1 MLTITGN
8 TMSMTID
15 NPTGVNLVVSSVSVF
30 WNHDRGH
37 TLGDQTLKLQ
47 DATLVSS
54 FWTGN
59 LYAPS
64 LTISP
69 FGLTIPTGSS
79 TIIFTFHQTYTRT
92 DGTERIIIYLG
103 TNGCSTPIDSSN

>member
-1 MLTITGN
+1 
-8 TMSMTID
+8 MSMTID

-47 DATLVSS
+47 DATLGSS